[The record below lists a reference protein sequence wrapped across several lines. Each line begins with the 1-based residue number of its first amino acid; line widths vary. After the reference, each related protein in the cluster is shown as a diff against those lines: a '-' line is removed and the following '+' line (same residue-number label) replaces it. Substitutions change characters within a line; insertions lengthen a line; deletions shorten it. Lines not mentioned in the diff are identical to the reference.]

1 MSRTIEA
8 IHKRFDIAGERLL
21 AQAKRI
27 IANSKSPNT
36 NKVERLKALGF
47 GATKPIKEMQERE
60 KAQSEAHVIIEAI
73 EYYTTYYPSYKF
85 ISIKQ
90 IESISKKYGL
100 LYGDSKNYLGDIPDK
115 NLEEIEAF
123 KLREEDYYEEPKSI
137 WESLLTPHS
146 MSSFYERYMVGFDPI
161 RTEPVQTQGLIPSI
175 TDNGD
180 RVMSLGM
187 ALLAE
192 EKTKTPK
199 KQKPSFKICAPKKEF
214 NTAGYEV
221 KDGFRLFYDPIVI
234 QPVKYKTIE
243 GGLIISKWGL
253 EGQDESLVNEINN

>member
-21 AQAKRI
+21 MQAKRI

-36 NKVERLKALGF
+36 DKVERLKALGF

-60 KAQSEAHVIIEAI
+60 KATSQAHETIEAV
-73 EYYTTYYPSYKF
+73 EYFLTYYPSYKF
-85 ISIKQ
+85 ISLKQ

-137 WESLLTPHS
+137 WESLLSPLN
-146 MSSFYERYMVGFDPI
+146 MSSFYERYMYGFDPI
-161 RTEPVQTQGLIPSI
+161 RTEPTS
-175 TDNGD
+175 D
-180 RVMSLGM
+180 RVRSLGM
-187 ALLAE
+187 SLLAE
-192 EKTKTPK
+192 EKTQPPK
-199 KQKPSFKICAPKKEF
+199 KSKPPFKICAPKKEF
-214 NTAGYEV
+214 NTSGYEV
-221 KDGFRLFYDPIVI
+221 KDGFRLVYDPIVI
-234 QPVKYKTIE
+234 QPVKYKSIE

-253 EGQDESLVNEINN
+253 EGQDETLVNEINN

>member
-21 AQAKRI
+21 MQAKRI

-36 NKVERLKALGF
+36 DKVERLKALGF
-47 GATKPIKEMQERE
+47 GATKPIKELQERE
-60 KAQSEAHVIIEAI
+60 KAQSEAHEIIEAV
-73 EYYTTYYPSYKF
+73 EYFRTYYPSYKF

-90 IESISKKYGL
+90 IQSISKKYGL

-137 WESLLTPHS
+137 WESLLSPLN
-146 MSSFYERYMVGFDPI
+146 MGSFYERYFYGINPAV
-161 RTEPVQTQGLIPSI
+161 TEPQTQGLIPTVTS
-175 TDNGD
+175 D

-187 ALLAE
+187 SLLAE
-192 EKTKTPK
+192 EKTKEPK
-199 KQKPSFKICAPKKEF
+199 KAKPPFKICAPKKEF

-221 KDGFRLFYDPIVI
+221 KDGFKLVYDPIVI

-253 EGQDESLVNEINN
+253 EGKDEMLVNGINN

>member
-27 IANSKSPNT
+27 IANIKEPNT
-36 NKVERLKALGF
+36 DKVERLKALGF

-60 KAQSEAHVIIEAI
+60 KAKISAHETIEAV
-73 EYYTTYYPSYKF
+73 EYYQAFYPSYKF
-85 ISIKQ
+85 ISLKQ

-115 NLEEIEAF
+115 NLAEIEAF
-123 KLREEDYYEEPKSI
+123 KLREEDYYEEPKSV
-137 WESLLTPHS
+137 WESLIMPPYFN
-146 MSSFYERYMVGFDPI
+146 SFYERYMIGVDPTG
-161 RTEPVQTQGLIPSI
+161 TESAQTQGLIPAVTS
-175 TDNGD
+175 D
-180 RVMSLGM
+180 RAMSLGM

-192 EKTKTPK
+192 EKTKAPK
-199 KQKPSFKICAPKKEF
+199 KNKPSFKICAPKKEF
-214 NTAGYEV
+214 NTSGYEV
-221 KDGFRLFYDPIVI
+221 KDGFRLVYDPIVI

-253 EGQDESLVNEINN
+253 EGQDEFLMNEKLN